1 MWYRKWMKVLMGDD
15 TKQCHVAIQDVTYLW
30 YVAYMILSKI
40 MANLINAQIDK
51 IWSYWLIKMSNDPL
65 KKKKEVNDGIQN
77 NLTKMTLW
85 SSWTKGQKDHEKK
98 NLLIF
103 SIKKAMISYN
113 AYFQSWILLMYK
125 TYELIFSIKWFV
137 IMRNYVDSF
146 TFNMSQLMIRLFD
159 LFLPRLYLSISFSI
173 FVLFS
178 LLVLRMIDE

>member
-1 MWYRKWMKVLMGDD
+1 
-15 TKQCHVAIQDVTYLW
+15 
-30 YVAYMILSKI
+30 
-40 MANLINAQIDK
+40 
-51 IWSYWLIKMSNDPL
+51 
-65 KKKKEVNDGIQN
+65 
-77 NLTKMTLW
+77 
-85 SSWTKGQKDHEKK
+85 
-98 NLLIF
+98 
-103 SIKKAMISYN
+103 MISYN